1 MAATDALLTAALQA
15 DPARPLLTFYDD
27 ATGERTELSAT
38 TLAGWV
44 AKTAGLAQ
52 DELAIESGDRVA
64 VLLPAHW
71 QTAAVLLGCWAAGA
85 VIDTDPTGAAA
96 VFCDEPRLHWLRSQ
110 ARSARTSGSGQVVAL
125 PLLPLGRPFPTPP
138 AGALDY
144 AAIVPGQPDVF
155 MPYAPVPD
163 DAPAV
168 PGLTGAE
175 LVAAVRKSAA
185 DQGIS
190 ATDRVLITRPWNGFA
205 DWRDCLLAP
214 LAAGASI
221 VLCAN
226 ADNSPLARR
235 IESERA
241 TMVITREGRPERR
254 PLE

>member
-1 MAATDALLTAALQA
+1 MAATDVLLTAALQT

-27 ATGERTELSAT
+27 ASGERTELSAT

-44 AKTAGLAQ
+44 AKTAGLVQ
-52 DELAIESGDRVA
+52 DELAVEPGERVA

-85 VIDTDPTGAAA
+85 VVDTDPAGAAA
-96 VFCDEPRLHWLRSQ
+96 VFCDAARLP
-110 ARSARTSGSGQVVAL
+110 AGGQVIAFS
-125 PLLPLGRPFPTPP
+125 LLPLARPFPSPP

-144 AAIVPGQPDVF
+144 AAVVPGQPDVF

-163 DAPAV
+163 DAPAA
-168 PGLTGAE
+168 PGVTGAE
-175 LVAAVRKSAA
+175 LVAAARKSAA
-185 DQGIS
+185 DAGIS
-190 ATDRVLITRPWNGFA
+190 ATDRVLTTRPWNGWA

-226 ADNSPLARR
+226 TDNSALARR
-235 IESERA
+235 FASERA
-241 TMVITREGRPERR
+241 TMSITPSDAPSGDR
-254 PLE
+254 

>member
-1 MAATDALLTAALQA
+1 MAATDALLTAALHA

-27 ATGERTELSAT
+27 ASGERTELSAT

-44 AKTAGLAQ
+44 AKTAGLVQ
-52 DELAIESGDRVA
+52 DELAIEPGERVA
-64 VLLPAHW
+64 VLLPVHW

-85 VIDTDPTGAAA
+85 VVGTEPAETT
-96 VFCDEPRLHWLRSQ
+96 FCDQSRMP
-110 ARSARTSGSGQVVAL
+110 AGGQVVAL
-125 PLLPLGRPFPTPP
+125 SLLPLARPFPVAP

-144 AAIVPGQPDVF
+144 AAVVPGQPDLF
-155 MPYAPVPD
+155 SPYVPVPD
-163 DAPAV
+163 DAPAA
-168 PGLTGAE
+168 PGITGAE
-175 LVAAVRKSAA
+175 LVSSARESAA

-190 ATDRVLITRPWNGFA
+190 ATDRVLTTRPWNGPA

-226 ADNSPLARR
+226 TDKSALARR

-241 TMVITREGRPERR
+241 TMVITPSDAPSGDR
-254 PLE
+254 